1 MKSTSK
7 KNLEQENKAEIS
19 KEAIDILKQ
28 TVAQINNF
36 NSKQKTQEY
45 NSEIFK
51 MSSNEIARSLS
62 RYIDPSKFTNTSD

>member
-28 TVAQINNF
+28 TVEDMRGIIDGKYDQLTPEQIMF
-36 NSKQKTQEY
+36 IGSLTDIKQ
-45 NSEIFK
+45 
-51 MSSNEIARSLS
+51 
-62 RYIDPSKFTNTSD
+62 